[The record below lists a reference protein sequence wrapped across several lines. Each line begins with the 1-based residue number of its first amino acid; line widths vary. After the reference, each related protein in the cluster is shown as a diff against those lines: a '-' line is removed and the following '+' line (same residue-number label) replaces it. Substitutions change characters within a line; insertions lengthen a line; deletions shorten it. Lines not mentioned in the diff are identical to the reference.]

1 MRSAIASLM
10 AFGLVLLLSAGA
22 FAFTVSHLAADA
34 DLLALVSDTIFVAEG
49 RIGDLGGAAT
59 FELDLGQSTA
69 APYATAQYP
78 WTSGTIEPFTLSY
91 DSGTGLVTFTLGGKT
106 LTYTTPFPMFGDVF
120 IRTRAVEADR
130 SVIVQD
136 LVLNGE
142 SVGGVSNAV
151 GPGLDILWISGAALS
166 NGFSL
171 TGTATLAWTGAPPTQ
186 SRLAFQIKVAKLA
199 VVGTDD
205 ESWGGMKALYR

>member
-1 MRSAIASLM
+1 MRFAIISIA
-10 AFGLVLLLSAGA
+10 V
-22 FAFTVSHLAADA
+22 LAAIGLFSPSAFSFTTQHLGTDA
-34 DLLALVSDTIFVAEG
+34 ELLALVSDTIFVAEG

-69 APYATAQYP
+69 APYTTAQYP
-78 WTSGTIEPFTLSY
+78 WISGTVEAFTLAY
-91 DSGTGLVTFTLGGKT
+91 DSGTGLVSFTLGGKL
-106 LTYTTPFPMFGDVF
+106 LTYMTPFPMFGDIFV
-120 IRTRAVEADR
+120 RTRAVEADR

-136 LVLNGE
+136 LVLNGQ

-166 NGFSL
+166 NGFTL
-171 TGTATLAWTGAPPTQ
+171 TGTATFAWTGAHPTQ

-199 VVGTDD
+199 VVGTGN
-205 ESWGGMKALYR
+205 ESWGGIKTLYR